1 MKRIQLAWAAVGLLL
16 ITSATT
22 AHDDVTGARF
32 VDADGNNASDCLD
45 HDLPCA
51 SIAFALRQAQA
62 GNTVKVAAGIYDMS
76 AVPAESFLF
85 GATKAAGGYS
95 EADHYGVQDENA
107 NLTILVGVDPAYRLA
122 VERQGFKW
130 AADRAAAVAGRFE
143 TSAAPSLQATQAA
156 AATCSQGFAAQF
168 PCRNVDFLAQIS
180 LDQFPNAP
188 SSAANLW
195 GLVDLNDNRE
205 YAIIGLRNGTAIVEV
220 TDPAHPRQVAT
231 IPGNTS
237 AWREVKVYQVRDNAA
252 SRYRAY
258 VYVST
263 EAPGSGIQVLDL
275 SGLPNSVT
283 LATTL
288 TDTSSQHTLYVSN
301 IDYGTNVALPGEEAF
316 LYAAGS
322 NLNSGAWRVYSL
334 ANPAQPQLIT
344 TAPAGTQ
351 YMHDSTSLYLTDGRT
366 TQCDQGH
373 SPCEVLVDFNENTVD
388 LWDVTNKT
396 QAVRL
401 SSTTYPSATYTH
413 SGWPSAD
420 QRSLFF
426 HDELEEIRR
435 GLNTAIYTMNLD
447 DLRAPTIVT
456 SYQTTGTTTDHNGY
470 TKGNR
475 YFVSHYRRGLVVFD
489 VSNPA
494 QLREIGAFDT
504 FLVPAADT
512 AGTDGA
518 WGVYPFLP
526 SGTVLIS
533 DISNGLFILKD
544 NTAGLDAQAGRVGFI
559 GSSTTVRENG
569 GSLVVRLQRTG
580 GYAGAVSVQY
590 TTRDGTATAGSDYS
604 AASGTLNWPAGDT
617 TERSFS
623 VAVSSDSVSETDE
636 TFSIQL
642 SNPGGNAAIDGVD
655 SFQVTLANDAPV
667 TPTPPAPSGGGGGGG
682 GLGPDL
688 LLMLS
693 LCWGLSRRQVRSFGR
708 QPAQP
713 ARRAGA
719 GCATE
724 SGRS

>member
-1 MKRIQLAWAAVGLLL
+1 MKRIRRAFIAAALLL
-16 ITSATT
+16 IPVVAPS
-22 AHDDVTGARF
+22 HDDVTGARF
-32 VDADGNNASDCLD
+32 VDTDGTNATDCLD
-45 HDLPCA
+45 HDTPCA
-51 SIAFALRQAQA
+51 SIAFALSRAQP

-76 AVPAESFLF
+76 AVEAESFLF
-85 GATKAAGGYS
+85 GAIKAAGGYS
-95 EADHYGVQDENA
+95 EADHFTVQNEDA
-107 NLTILVGVDPAYRLA
+107 NQTILVGVPPAYRLA
-122 VERQGFKW
+122 VQRQGFKW
-130 AADRAAAVAGRFE
+130 AVDRAAAVAGRID
-143 TSAAPSLQATQAA
+143 SGAAAALQATQAVP
-156 AATCSQGFAAQF
+156 ATCAQGFAAQF
-168 PCRNVDFLAQIS
+168 PCRNVDFEAQIA
-180 LDQFPNAP
+180 LDQFASAP

-195 GLVDLNDNRE
+195 GFVDLNDNRE

-220 TDPAHPRQVAT
+220 TDPAHPREVVT

-237 AWREVKVYQVRDNAA
+237 TWREVKIYQVRDNVAN
-252 SRYRAY
+252 RYRAY
-258 VYVST
+258 AYICT

-275 SGLPNSVT
+275 SALPSSVV

-301 IDYGTNVALPGEEAF
+301 IDYGTNMALPGEQAF

-322 NLNSGAWRVYSL
+322 NVNSGAWRVYSL
-334 ANPAQPQLIT
+334 ANAAQPQLIT
-344 TAPAGTQ
+344 AAPPGTQ

-401 SSTTYPSATYTH
+401 SSTTYPTATYTH

-426 HDELEEIRR
+426 HDELEEIRK
-435 GLNTAIYTMNLD
+435 GFNTAIYTMSLD
-447 DLRAPTIVT
+447 DLRAPLIVT
-456 SYQTTGTTTDHNGY
+456 SYQGTGTATDHNGY
-470 TKGNR
+470 TKGKR

-504 FLVPAADT
+504 FLAPAADT

-533 DISNGLFILKD
+533 DISNGLFVLKD
-544 NTAGLDAQAGRVGFI
+544 NTAGLDALPGRLSFI
-559 GSSTTVRENG
+559 GTSTQVRENS
-569 GSLVVRLQRTG
+569 GSFVVRLQRTG

-590 TTRDGTATAGSDYS
+590 ATRDGTATAGGDYQ
-604 AASGTLNWPAGDT
+604 ATSGTLNWPAGDT
-617 TERSFS
+617 TERTLS
-623 VAVSSDSVSETDE
+623 VSVNSDSASEGDE

-642 SNPGGNAAIDGVD
+642 SNAGGNAAIDGVD
-655 SFQVTLANDAPV
+655 SFQVTLANDAPAV
-667 TPTPPAPSGGGGGGG
+667 TPTTPPPSGGGGGGA
-682 GLGPDL
+682 LGPDL
-688 LLMLS
+688 LLILS
-693 LCWGLSRRQVRSFGR
+693 ACWGLSRRKRHRS
-708 QPAQP
+708 
-713 ARRAGA
+713 
-719 GCATE
+719 
-724 SGRS
+724 